1 MTAGIGGNMQIK
13 VRTNYRHNSWSQSSI
28 LKQVLGSWLVLI
40 LFHSYNFSGIP
51 LKKKKTS
58 LVFIVMLELT
68 CYLELLEVSWMKK

>member
-1 MTAGIGGNMQIK
+1 LTAGIGENKQIK

-51 LKKKKTS
+51 LKKGTS
-58 LVFIVMLELT
+58 LVFIAMLELT
-68 CYLELLEVSWMKK
+68 CYLEFLEVSWMKK

>member
-1 MTAGIGGNMQIK
+1 MTAGIGGNKQIK

-28 LKQVLGSWLVLI
+28 LKQVLACVNSVPQLQLLWY
-40 LFHSYNFSGIP
+40 SSQ
-51 LKKKKTS
+51 KKKTS